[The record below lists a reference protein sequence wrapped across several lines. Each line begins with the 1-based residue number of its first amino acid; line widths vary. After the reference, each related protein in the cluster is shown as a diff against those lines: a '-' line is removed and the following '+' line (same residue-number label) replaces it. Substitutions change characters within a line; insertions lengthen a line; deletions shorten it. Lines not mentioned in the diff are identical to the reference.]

1 MFIFAWI
8 VLVIAAFTVI
18 MGIVDAIKGITP
30 WRLFF
35 SRLISIL
42 LWIFG
47 CVWYIFSFNFLPEE
61 LAIGMGV
68 GGAVLAFV
76 NMFSS
81 WIDDGF
87 VLELGEFTTLSA
99 FVFFV
104 LAAVQHVWPHL
115 ITF

>member
-8 VLVIAAFTVI
+8 VLAIAGFTII
-18 MGIVDAIKGITP
+18 MGIVDAIKGIGS

-35 SRLISIL
+35 SHLSSVL
-42 LWIFG
+42 LWGFG
-47 CVWYIFSFNFLPEE
+47 CVWYIFDFNFLPEE

-81 WIDDGF
+81 WIDIGF
-87 VLELGEFTTLSA
+87 RLELEEFTTLSA
-99 FVFFV
+99 SAFFV
-104 LAAVQHVWPHL
+104 MAAIQHVWPHL